1 MTVPLNLVFNNS
13 TAIFSTDGVT
23 IRTKDFDICID
34 THEKSLL
41 IRYTDGKHIHDINIM
56 YFDYRNLN
64 LLVYAFTKLLKTR
77 KFNKEINVTIELSR
91 MRRINAILDGIYMYD
106 RDEYYEELA
115 KIIERI
121 NEKQSIERI
130 EYELY
135 DNAVKSVIYL
145 GIGKELVRK
154 YISTKIKS
162 DIPENIQ
169 EVHIGAINGKEF
181 VCFMPLYSKDVGY
194 LLVYQDGM
202 TYIHHVFD
210 MDDVYYN
217 LIKKKRKYDDLT
229 IIMSVRNKSKD
240 KEMAEMDIKRI
251 ITTTQKLIKTLEVI
265 RDMKEQLMKEVD
277 VKLMNDIIEKL
288 KKGFRNRINKLG
300 VEIAQALI

>member
-91 MRRINAILDGIYMYD
+91 MRRINAILDEIYMYD

-145 GIGKELVRK
+145 GIGKEHVRK

-181 VCFMPLYSKDVGY
+181 VCFMPLYSKDIGY
-194 LLVYQDGM
+194 LLVYQDDM

-229 IIMSVRNKSKD
+229 IIMSARNKSKD